1 MQADA
6 IQRVSN
12 AIHDVLASALSAA
25 NVSGGVF
32 IGPLDDPNASGAAL
46 VMFLFR
52 IVPTPD
58 LRSSDHVTVSND
70 PVPVPVTYR
79 NSLPVDLYYLVAAGD
94 QNVGGEA
101 ESLYW
106 IGLALQTLQAQGEGP
121 RVDALPDRELPHLGD
136 LHRLARVDR
145 SGRGAVGGTTREELP
160 HGSAAEPLSQP
171 QCLPSPHL
179 CKPTRS
185 STPACSRWS

>member
-12 AIHDVLASALSAA
+12 AIHDVLASALTAA

-32 IGPLDDPNASGAAL
+32 IGPLDDSNASGAAL

-52 IVPTPD
+52 IAPTPD

-94 QNVGGEA
+94 QKVGGEA

-106 IGLALQTLQAQGEGP
+106 IGLALQTLQAQGELTGSVVDGETVRLTLDP
-121 RVDALPDRELPHLGD
+121 ISNEEMGRVWTLFPTENYRTSVIYIASPVWIDPAAAL
-136 LHRLARVDR
+136 
-145 SGRGAVGGTTREELP
+145 
-160 HGSAAEPLSQP
+160 SAAPLVKIYRTAP
-171 QCLPSPHL
+171 PPSN
-179 CKPTRS
+179 
-185 STPACSRWS
+185 

>member
-12 AIHDVLASALSAA
+12 GIHDVLANALTAA
-25 NVSGGVF
+25 AVPGGVF
-32 IGPLDDPNASGAAL
+32 IGPLDDPNAAGAAL

-58 LRSSDHVTVSND
+58 LRSSDHVTLSND

-79 NSLPVDLYYLVAAGD
+79 GSLPVDLYYLIAAGD

-106 IGLALQTLQAQGEGP
+106 IGLAMQTLQAQAELSGSVVDGETVRLTIDPISNEEMG
-121 RVDALPDRELPHLGD
+121 RVWTLFPTENYRTSVIYIASPVWIDPAAPFAAAPLVTI
-136 LHRLARVDR
+136 HRTA
-145 SGRGAVGGTTREELP
+145 P
-160 HGSAAEPLSQP
+160 PLS
-171 QCLPSPHL
+171 
-179 CKPTRS
+179 
-185 STPACSRWS
+185 A

>member
-79 NSLPVDLYYLVAAGD
+79 NSLPVKFAPVKSVARRSALSRFIPAIFTPRRSAPRQSTRFGAPCLSLMLMLRHHRHFRVCMRMLYRRPI
-94 QNVGGEA
+94 
-101 ESLYW
+101 S
-106 IGLALQTLQAQGEGP
+106 
-121 RVDALPDRELPHLGD
+121 
-136 LHRLARVDR
+136 
-145 SGRGAVGGTTREELP
+145 
-160 HGSAAEPLSQP
+160 
-171 QCLPSPHL
+171 SP
-179 CKPTRS
+179 
-185 STPACSRWS
+185 